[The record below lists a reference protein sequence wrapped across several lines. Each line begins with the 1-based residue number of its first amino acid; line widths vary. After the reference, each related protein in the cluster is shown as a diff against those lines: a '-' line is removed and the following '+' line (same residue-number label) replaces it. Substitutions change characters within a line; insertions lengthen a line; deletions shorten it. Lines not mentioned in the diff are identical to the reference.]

1 MLRQTQISKYDREE
15 IIYSLLDEITGVNV
29 DSRPCC
35 PEMLARMGK
44 FFKQQKQSGCQFAA
58 KPSRAAETRLFP
70 LCERN
75 SEPLSEFDDGCIDCA
90 KRKLAGLPL
99 MINHLEELP

>member
-1 MLRQTQISKYDREE
+1 MKFEASHPRRTRLCRLNDPFSLPKASVGLQPSDVMLRQTQISKYDREE

-44 FFKQQKQSGCQFAA
+44 FFKQ
-58 KPSRAAETRLFP
+58 
-70 LCERN
+70 
-75 SEPLSEFDDGCIDCA
+75 
-90 KRKLAGLPL
+90 
-99 MINHLEELP
+99 